1 MKNLNEKISENLI
14 VESNAK
20 NVHNPRK
27 GSTVY
32 LLKDGESKIV
42 KATITDVKKIKMEK
56 GGRADSFYIYIYL
69 SDNEYKVDQY
79 MEYHFGSIEYKDE
92 NEQVQVHSFGEEI
105 GNIYIGTSKEV
116 IQEFINTKGK
126 NKLESILKDIEKK
139 EAELEELMQRKQK
152 AESEANLE
160 ITESLNKLN

>member
-27 GSTVY
+27 GSTIY

-42 KATITDVKKIKMEK
+42 KATVTDVKKIKMEK
-56 GGRADSFYIYIYL
+56 GSRFDSFYIYIYL
-69 SDNEYKVDQY
+69 SDNEYKIDHY
-79 MEYHFGSIEYKDE
+79 LEYHFGSIEYKDE

-160 ITESLNKLN
+160 ITESLNK

>member
-1 MKNLNEKISENLI
+1 MKNLQDKISEGLI
-14 VESNAK
+14 VEAVAK

-42 KATITDVKKIKMEK
+42 KATVTDVKKIKMEK
-56 GGRADSFYIYIYL
+56 GSRFDSFYIYIYL
-69 SDNEYKVDQY
+69 SDNEYKIDHY
-79 MEYHFGSIEYKDE
+79 LEYHFGSIEYKDE

-126 NKLESILKDIEKK
+126 SKLENILKDIEKK

-160 ITESLNKLN
+160 ITESLK

>member
-1 MKNLNEKISENLI
+1 MKNLQEKITEGLI
-14 VESNAK
+14 VEAVAK

-42 KATITDVKKIKMEK
+42 KATVTDVKKIKMEK
-56 GGRADSFYIYIYL
+56 GSRFDSFYIYIYL
-69 SDNEYKVDQY
+69 SDNEYKIDHY
-79 MEYHFGSIEYKDE
+79 LEYHFGSIEYKDE
-92 NEQVQVHSFGEEI
+92 NEQVQVHTFGEEI

-126 NKLESILKDIEKK
+126 SKLENILKDIEKK

-160 ITESLNKLN
+160 ITESLK

>member
-1 MKNLNEKISENLI
+1 MKNLNEKINEGLI
-14 VESNAK
+14 TEAAAK

-27 GSTVY
+27 GSTIY

-42 KATITDVKKIKMEK
+42 KATVTDVKKIKMEK
-56 GGRADSFYIYIYL
+56 GGRFDSYYIYIYL
-69 SDNEYKVDQY
+69 SENEYKIDNY

-92 NEQVQVHSFGEEI
+92 NEQVQVHSFGGEI

-139 EAELEELMQRKQK
+139 EAELEELMKAKQK
-152 AESEANLE
+152 AEREANLE
-160 ITESLNKLN
+160 INESLNK

>member
-1 MKNLNEKISENLI
+1 MKNLQDKISEGLI
-14 VESNAK
+14 VEAAAK

-42 KATITDVKKIKMEK
+42 KATVTDVKKIKMEK
-56 GGRADSFYIYIYL
+56 GSRFDSFYIYIYL
-69 SDNEYKVDQY
+69 SDNEYKIDHY
-79 MEYHFGSIEYKDE
+79 LEYHFGSIEYKDE

-126 NKLESILKDIEKK
+126 SKLENILKDIEKK

-160 ITESLNKLN
+160 ITESLK

>member
-1 MKNLNEKISENLI
+1 MKNLQEKITEGLI
-14 VESNAK
+14 VEAVAK

-42 KATITDVKKIKMEK
+42 KATVTDVKKIKMEK
-56 GGRADSFYIYIYL
+56 GSRFDSFYIYIYL
-69 SDNEYKVDQY
+69 SDNEYKIDHY
-79 MEYHFGSIEYKDE
+79 LEYHFGSIEYKDE

-126 NKLESILKDIEKK
+126 SKLENILKDIEKK

-160 ITESLNKLN
+160 ITESLK